1 MAAKGKAAKSSSG
14 ASMSQY
20 DVEVEK
26 RLGLLEADAASA
38 QSTLINVQETINE
51 IKSVVPYIQKQ
62 IDELK
67 NPVTEAKPFDDLEG
81 LEKVQAQLDDLDE
94 RLHRKFNF

>member
-1 MAAKGKAAKSSSG
+1 MPAKGKAAKSSSG
-14 ASMSQY
+14 ASMSKY

-38 QSTLINVQETINE
+38 QNTINN
-51 IKSVVPYIQKQ
+51 IQEQ
-62 IDELK
+62 IDEIK
-67 NPVTEAKPFDDLEG
+67 QVVADINAKVHEHDEVEVKPFDDLEG
-81 LEKVQAQLDDLDE
+81 LERVQAQLDDLDT